1 MKKKTR
7 QIETTVELSETVVVR
22 GSAASWRLCR
32 ECEPATVALM
42 ANPEDAAL
50 LAGIPTRV
58 IYRRLESG
66 SIHSFETSDGSVF
79 VCLRSLLD
87 VR

>member
-1 MKKKTR
+1 MIKKTR
-7 QIETTVELSETVVVR
+7 LIETTVELNETIVVR
-22 GSAASWRLCR
+22 GSRSSWRLCPD
-32 ECEPATVALM
+32 CEPTTALM

-58 IYRRLESG
+58 IYRWLESA
-66 SIHSFETSDGSVF
+66 SIHSFETTDGSVL

-87 VR
+87 SR